1 MTIKAIIFDI
11 GGVLLRTL
19 DWSKRYEWERKL
31 NLPHNSL
38 EALVHGTTLNTEFER
53 GELAFEAFWQEVGR
67 RLGVP
72 ADQVTQF
79 REDFYAGDTLNLELL
94 TQIRQWRKAGFKI
107 GIISNA
113 PPSLRMTLQHRL
125 HIVDDF
131 DHIVISA
138 EVGVR
143 KPHARIYEMALEGL
157 DVTAKEAVF
166 VDDLTENIAGAQA
179 VGLHGVHFT
188 DTAPAVAA
196 IEVLLA

>member
-143 KPHARIYEMALEGL
+143 KPHARIYEMAIEGL

-179 VGLHGVHFT
+179 AGLHGVHFT
-188 DTAPAVAA
+188 DTAPVVAA
-196 IEVLLA
+196 VEALLA

>member
-38 EALVHGTTLNTEFER
+38 EALVHGTILNTQFER

-72 ADQVTQF
+72 ADQVTPF

-143 KPHARIYEMALEGL
+143 KPHARIYEMAIEGL

-179 VGLHGVHFT
+179 AGLHGVHFT
-188 DTAPAVAA
+188 DTAPAVVA
-196 IEVLLA
+196 IEALLA

>member
-72 ADQVTQF
+72 ADQVTPF

-166 VDDLTENIAGAQA
+166 VDDLTENIAGARA
-179 VGLHGVHFT
+179 AGLHGVHFT
-188 DTAPAVAA
+188 DTAPAVVA
-196 IEVLLA
+196 IEALLA